1 MSRTF
6 LEYLNITSTAN
17 DNNSDNSNNNNKA
30 NNVNGNSDNNINNN
44 DDDDNND
51 NTKIIISLILLIIYD
66 IIKYSPMVIRFQA
79 IWLVRWSAVI
89 SSYSSDWLY
98 MENAWLWGC
107 HVTFDS
113 TEVIFES
120 AASSDTNY
128 YQINICRENN
138 LLLYLIKLYLIKQL
152 FYSTF
157 WILADYNRFALRE
170 LGRSGGV

>member
-1 MSRTF
+1 MITHAFLGHYAECGKYWGRECSCSMSRTF

-79 IWLVRWSAVI
+79 I
-89 SSYSSDWLY
+89 
-98 MENAWLWGC
+98 
-107 HVTFDS
+107 
-113 TEVIFES
+113 
-120 AASSDTNY
+120 
-128 YQINICRENN
+128 
-138 LLLYLIKLYLIKQL
+138 
-152 FYSTF
+152 
-157 WILADYNRFALRE
+157 
-170 LGRSGGV
+170 